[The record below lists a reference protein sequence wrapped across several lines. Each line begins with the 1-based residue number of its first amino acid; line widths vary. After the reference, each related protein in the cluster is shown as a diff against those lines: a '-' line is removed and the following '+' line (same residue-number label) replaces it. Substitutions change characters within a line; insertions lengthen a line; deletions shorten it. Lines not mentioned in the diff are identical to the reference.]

1 MRTLLR
7 TACVIFTVALPAIPA
22 AAEVEVRAK
31 LEPDVIGID
40 ETALFTV
47 EVQSGGFGRLHLRPD
62 FELENFEIVGG
73 PFQYE
78 DLRFGNRQM
87 ARSLRLSW
95 QLRPLAVGQARVQ
108 SLSIEVRGETI
119 TLPDREIRVQEE
131 PTGRRARGYGHPPQ
145 AYYEPADPFGQLFG
159 RRGLPW
165 NQPKREEPPGVFLR
179 AAVHPQRPVVG
190 QQVLYT
196 VHLYTREDIT
206 SISPSSVPTF
216 RGFWVRD
223 IPVPQHLPTE
233 MVEIDGRR
241 YGRVVLLQK
250 ALFPLRPGRYQ
261 LEPTRMD
268 LTLRLFE
275 RRFFGPPIS
284 RPERAE
290 LETEGQSVD
299 VQPLP
304 APPPGFAGTVGQL
317 EMAARLEPR
326 EVRLGEAATLT
337 VTLSGEGNLQGVQ
350 EPRMEAP
357 AGLTVFPPQQGS
369 QDQIAG
375 TTIRGARTW
384 SFVVVPDRAGRY
396 AVDTP
401 EVVYF
406 DPERKEYRVATAP
419 ALELTA
425 RPKVSVG
432 DSGSGEPHG
441 IRAAAFGTAG
451 RSSGRDWTRHLP
463 WLFALPGGLALVV
476 TLVRRRSGSTE
487 AATHPGPA
495 SRQADR
501 RLEERLAQAAD
512 EPRPR
517 QAAARI
523 EDSWREFLAERWGI
537 SPSLPASRWSG
548 ELASRGADREA
559 VEEAGRLVDD
569 LQYLRQA
576 PQLCATD
583 SLCGDVLA
591 RCRRLVRRL
600 R

>member
-1 MRTLLR
+1 L
-7 TACVIFTVALPAIPA
+7 TACVFFAVAIPA
-22 AAEVEVRAK
+22 AAEVEIRAT

-47 EVQSGGFGRLHLRPD
+47 EVQGGGFGNLHLRPD

-73 PFQYE
+73 PFQHE
-78 DLRFGNRQM
+78 DLRFGNRQW
-87 ARSLRLSW
+87 ARSFRLSW
-95 QLRPLAVGQARVQ
+95 QLRPLAVGRARVR
-108 SLSIEVRGETI
+108 SLSIAVRGETVS
-119 TLPDREIRVQEE
+119 LPDREVRVQEE
-131 PTGRRARGYGHPPQ
+131 PTGRRARGYAPRR
-145 AYYEPADPFGQLFG
+145 YDEPADPFGQLFG
-159 RRGLPW
+159 RRSLPW

-179 AAVHPQRPVVG
+179 AEVHPQRPVVG

-206 SISPSSVPTF
+206 SISPSDVPTF

-250 ALFPLRPGRYQ
+250 ALFPLRPGRHE

-290 LETEGQSVD
+290 LETEVKAVD

-304 APPPGFAGTVGQL
+304 VPPPGFAGAVGRL

-326 EVRLGEAATLT
+326 ELRLGEAATLT
-337 VTLSGEGNLQGVQ
+337 VTLSGEGNLHGVQ
-350 EPRMEAP
+350 EPQVETP

-369 QDQIAG
+369 QDHIVG

-396 AVDTP
+396 TVETP
-401 EVVYF
+401 EIVYF
-406 DPERKEYRVATAP
+406 DPGRREYRVATAP
-419 ALELTA
+419 AMELTA
-425 RPKVSVG
+425 RPKVAVG

-451 RSSGRDWTRHLP
+451 RSSGRDWTRLLP
-463 WLFALPGGLALVV
+463 WLFALPWGLALVV
-476 TLVRRRSGSTE
+476 TLVRRRSGP
-487 AATHPGPA
+487 AASAETAARPTPA

-501 RLEERLAQAAD
+501 RLEERLAQAAA
-512 EPRPR
+512 ETRPR

-523 EDSWREFLAERWGI
+523 EEAWREFLAERWEI
-537 SPSLPASRWSG
+537 SPSVPASRWSG
-548 ELASRGADREA
+548 ELAAQGADREA
-559 VEEAGRLVDD
+559 AEEAGRLVDD

-583 SLCGDVLA
+583 SLCGDVVA